1 MIALTVQANGELS
14 YGKVYLISYLFKCLA
29 ELSQGH
35 STYSWTCPAWV
46 TAQVDILQGLQA
58 WKTGVQPINT
68 ELFMFFPASPLIVHS
83 MNLTGSKIT
92 FAQSNILY
100 LPRLEEAPP
109 QILRNSKKQ

>member
-1 MIALTVQANGELS
+1 
-14 YGKVYLISYLFKCLA
+14 
-29 ELSQGH
+29 
-35 STYSWTCPAWV
+35 
-46 TAQVDILQGLQA
+46 
-58 WKTGVQPINT
+58 
-68 ELFMFFPASPLIVHS
+68 